1 MEQETQ
7 RTITCFGCSG
17 WMNSQSLPLI
27 ADAKAMIIRAQV
39 SWLPIVVSPFKRRD
53 SCSRLRE
60 TSFDLTPSLSSLFYL
75 NFSIPIFELS
85 LFTLFC
91 VFDF

>member
-7 RTITCFGCSG
+7 QTITGFGCSG

-27 ADAKAMIIRAQV
+27 ADAKAMITRAQV
-39 SWLPIVVSPFKRRD
+39 SWLPIVVGPLKEETPALD
-53 SCSRLRE
+53 SEKQALI
-60 TSFDLTPSLSSLFYL
+60 SFPHCRHSFISASLYLFFSYL
-75 NFSIPIFELS
+75 FLH
-85 LFTLFC
+85 FC